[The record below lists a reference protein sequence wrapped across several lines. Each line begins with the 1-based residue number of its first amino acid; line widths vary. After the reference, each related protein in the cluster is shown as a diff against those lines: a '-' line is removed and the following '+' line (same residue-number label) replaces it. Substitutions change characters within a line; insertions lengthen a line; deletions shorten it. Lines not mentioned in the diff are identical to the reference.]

1 MDPLDH
7 VLEEAPAAVESAP
20 DLPALDQLEAQYL
33 GKRSQLAEVRRSLGT
48 LPAEERPVV
57 GRIVK
62 ETETKLTTLIAERRR
77 TLERIEEDRLLAADA
92 VDPTLEVFRFAEGTQ
107 HVITSTIEEVTEIFV
122 GLGYRV
128 ADGPEAE
135 TAWYNFDALNT
146 PADHPARAESD
157 TLYLDYTAPDR
168 EELLDD
174 DLRYRDDREVL
185 LRTQTSPM
193 QARYM
198 EQHDPPVYVVV
209 PGRVFRSD
217 TMDAT
222 HSPVFHQIEGLAVDT
237 DLTMRD
243 LRGTLEHFVDE
254 FFGQKVETK
263 FIPHF
268 FPFTEPSAELHV
280 RWQGGWMELLG
291 CGMVDPNVYRAVGYD
306 SEALSGFAFGVG
318 VERLAMVRYQIEH
331 IRHLY
336 ENDVRVLRQFV

>member
-1 MDPLDH
+1 MESLDE
-7 VLEEAPAAVESAP
+7 LLDRGPAAVSAA
-20 DLPALDQLEAQYL
+20 DTLSELDEVAATLI
-33 GKRSQLAEVRRSLGT
+33 GRRSPLAEVRKSLGA
-48 LPAEERPVV
+48 LPVEERPTV
-57 GRIVK
+57 GRRVK
-62 ETETKLTTLIAERRR
+62 EVQAHLESLLSARRR
-77 TLERIEEDRLLAADA
+77 ILEREEEDSLLAADA
-92 VDPTLEVFRFAEGTQ
+92 IDPTLEAFRFAEGTQ

-157 TLYLDYTAPDR
+157 TLYLDYTAPGR
-168 EELLDD
+168 EVLLDD
-174 DLRYRDDREVL
+174 DSRYQDDREVL

-237 DLTMRD
+237 HLTMRD
-243 LRGTLEHFVDE
+243 LRGTLEHFVNE
-254 FFGQKVETK
+254 FFGRTMETK

-291 CGMVDPNVYRAVGYD
+291 CGMVDPGVYEAVGYD
-306 SEALSGFAFGVG
+306 GDALSGFAFGVG
-318 VERLAMVRYQIEH
+318 VERLAMVRHEIEH

-336 ENDVRVLRQFV
+336 ENDIRVLRQFV

>member
-1 MDPLDH
+1 MESLDE
-7 VLEEAPAAVESAP
+7 LTERGPAAIAAAASLSELDEVEAT
-20 DLPALDQLEAQYL
+20 LI
-33 GKRSQLAEVRRSLGT
+33 GRRSPLADIRRSLGS
-48 LPAEERPVV
+48 LPVEERPVV
-57 GRIVK
+57 GRKVK
-62 ETETKLTTLIAERRR
+62 EVHAALEQILVDRRR
-77 TLERIEEDRLLAADA
+77 DLEREEEDRLLAADA
-92 VDPTLEVFRFAEGTQ
+92 VDPTLDAFRFAEGTQ
-107 HVITSTIEEVTEIFV
+107 HIITSTIEEVTEIFV

-128 ADGPEAE
+128 TDGPEAE

-157 TLYLDYTAPDR
+157 TLYLDYTAPGR
-168 EELLDD
+168 EELLDED
-174 DLRYRDDREVL
+174 SRYKDDREVL

-198 EQHDPPVYVVV
+198 EQHEPPVYVVV

-237 DLTMRD
+237 SLTMRD

-254 FFGQKVETK
+254 FFGRKMETK

-291 CGMVDPNVYRAVGYD
+291 CGMVDPGVYEAVGYD
-306 SEALSGFAFGVG
+306 ADKVSGFAFGVG
-318 VERLAMVRYQIEH
+318 VERLAMVRHEIEH

>member
-1 MDPLDH
+1 MESLDEL
-7 VLEEAPAAVESAP
+7 LETGPAAVAAAESLG
-20 DLPALDQLEAQYL
+20 DLDEVEAQL
-33 GKRSQLAEVRRSLGT
+33 VGRRSPLAEVRRSLGS
-48 LPAEERPVV
+48 LPVEDRPVV
-57 GRIVK
+57 GRRVK
-62 ETETKLTTLIAERRR
+62 EVQEQLDRLISERRR
-77 TLERIEEDRLLAADA
+77 GLERAEEDQLLAADA

-157 TLYLDYTAPDR
+157 TLYLDYTAPGR

-174 DLRYRDDREVL
+174 DSRYRDDREVL

-237 DLTMRD
+237 HLTMRD
-243 LRGTLEHFVDE
+243 LRGTLCELFRDAGSGRNYPCGRLCSWLSAPAGVSLGGADANS
-254 FFGQKVETK
+254 GQSPRHEADVAQRR
-263 FIPHF
+263 
-268 FPFTEPSAELHV
+268 S
-280 RWQGGWMELLG
+280 
-291 CGMVDPNVYRAVGYD
+291 RAGRV
-306 SEALSGFAFGVG
+306 ARAAPQ
-318 VERLAMVRYQIEH
+318 RLRSTG
-331 IRHLY
+331 
-336 ENDVRVLRQFV
+336 N

>member
-1 MDPLDH
+1 MDPLDQLLERGPAQIAAATDLAE
-7 VLEEAPAAVESAP
+7 LEE
-20 DLPALDQLEAQYL
+20 LEAKL
-33 GKRSQLAEVRRSLGT
+33 VGRRSPLAEIRRSLGS
-48 LPAEERPVV
+48 LPVEDRPAV
-57 GRIVK
+57 GRRVK
-62 ETETKLTTLIAERRR
+62 EVQAELDQLIADRRH
-77 TLERIEEDRLLAADA
+77 TLERAEEDRLLAADA

-107 HVITSTIEEVTEIFV
+107 HIITSTIEEVTEIFV

-157 TLYLDYTAPDR
+157 TLYLEYTAPGR
-168 EELLDD
+168 EQLLDED
-174 DLRYRDDREVL
+174 VRYQDDREVL

-198 EQHDPPVYVVV
+198 EQHEPPVYVVV

-237 DLTMRD
+237 SLTMRD

-254 FFGQKVETK
+254 FFGEKMETK

-268 FPFTEPSAELHV
+268 FPFTEPSAELLV

-291 CGMVDPNVYRAVGYD
+291 CGMVDPGVYEAVGYD
-306 SEALSGFAFGVG
+306 AEALSGFAFGVG
-318 VERLAMVRYQIEH
+318 VERLAMVRHQIDH

>member
-1 MDPLDH
+1 MDA
-7 VLEEAPAAVESAP
+7 LEQLLSDAP
-20 DLPALDQLEAQYL
+20 DAIAEAADLAALDELEARFV
-33 GKRSQLAEVRRSLGT
+33 GRRSPVAETRRSLGS
-48 LPAEERPVV
+48 LPAEERPTV
-57 GRIVK
+57 GKRVK
-62 ETETKLTTLIAERRR
+62 EVEATLRAMLVERRR
-77 TLERIEEDRLLAADA
+77 TLERLEEDRLLAQDA

-107 HVITSTIEEVTEIFV
+107 HVITATIEEVTEIFV

-168 EELLDD
+168 EALLDD
-174 DLRYRDDREVL
+174 DARYRDDREVL

-198 EQHDPPVYVVV
+198 EEHDPPVYVVV

-237 DLTMRD
+237 SLTMRD
-243 LRGTLEHFVDE
+243 LRGTLEHFVHE

-291 CGMVDPNVYRAVGYD
+291 CGMVDPNVYAAVGYD
-306 SEALSGFAFGVG
+306 SESLSGFAFGVG
-318 VERLAMVRYQIEH
+318 VERLAMVRYNIEH

>member
-1 MDPLDH
+1 MDALSD
-7 VLEEAPAAVESAP
+7 VMDEAPAALAAASSVA
-20 DLPALDQLEAQYL
+20 ALDELETRYL
-33 GKRSQLAEVRRSLGT
+33 GKKSALATLRRSLGS
-48 LPAEERPVV
+48 LPADERPAV
-57 GRIVK
+57 GRRVK
-62 ETETKLTTLIAERRR
+62 EVETQLVSLLAERRR
-77 TLERIEEDRLLAADA
+77 VLERAAEDELLADDA
-92 VDPTLEVFRFAEGTQ
+92 VDPTLEAFRFAEGTQ

-237 DLTMRD
+237 NLTMRD
-243 LRGTLEHFVDE
+243 LRGTLEHFVHE
-254 FFGQKVETK
+254 FFGEKVETK

-291 CGMVDPNVYRAVGYD
+291 CGMVDPNVYEAVGYD
-306 SEALSGFAFGVG
+306 SESLSGFAFGVG
-318 VERLAMVRYQIEH
+318 VERLAMVRYKIEH

-336 ENDVRVLRQFV
+336 ENDLRVLRQFV